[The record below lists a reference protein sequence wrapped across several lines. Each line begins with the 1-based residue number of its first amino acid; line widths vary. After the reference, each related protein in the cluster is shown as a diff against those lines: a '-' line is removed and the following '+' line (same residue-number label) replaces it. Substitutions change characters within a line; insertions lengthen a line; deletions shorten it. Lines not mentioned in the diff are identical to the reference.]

1 MQPNEIDTTRH
12 VQQCGNFDSNR
23 LQTLH
28 SRIALTAGR
37 GDASSEVGLAAID
50 LQYPYLIL
58 CQISDCQTYVNTL
71 TKINMLDPVE
81 ILMPETMCQQRGR
94 GNKLYKSI
102 KEKFNALN
110 ITPISRM
117 HFNESTGMERVRTLC
132 AQEYSTVE
140 LIVKQNNERS
150 CFNRRY
156 YALAA
161 TAALLKYVEY
171 VQHVVYAPRSM
182 RIEFQGSPNT
192 TMIDIESAQSLELI
206 VSQSKY
212 SIVSLL
218 GTMDRCLTP
227 MGRRLLRAS
236 ILQPSCDERLILD
249 RQACVAELIANR
261 SLCISIQVAARL
273 EHLCLTSSAQQFHW
287 TCDIFVS
294 QPAVQRLFGT
304 DRLLT
309 LATKPL
315 YVNDMQ
321 NAERNLNYV
330 LLLKSSLDAIPEL
343 EAILATGTQPFFV
356 KMRKVYVF
364 LGLINNNFYRNA
376 FIDVIDI
383 MHYVLN
389 LQNLGNLE
397 FRVIKDKML
406 TLINTDARF
415 VKGCASSSLE
425 RCFAIQPGLN
435 ELLDVARQIY
445 CELISDMKKIVEQLA
460 VKHRLPLT
468 LEYNTNLG
476 YHINSIIPRGSNI
489 AMSELPAE
497 FIQASHRVR
506 KNRRSFAMTTMALL
520 TLNKQCK
527 KACEEIYV
535 MSNTLLNM
543 LLEDI
548 RQHVGCLFQLS
559 ADVAELDLILSLAQ
573 ISSNP
578 EYVRPSFGTKLE
590 LINSLHPIM
599 ELFNRDLPV
608 PNDVKASYAYNFH
621 LITGPNMSGKSTY
634 LKQIVLLQI
643 MAQIGSYVPATKA
656 TFRIADR
663 IFCRMSSRD
672 DAELNASTYV
682 LELSLS
688 LSLEHYYSRLTFF
701 SLTSL
706 LKMPTAIAC
715 FQAVSHPSSTNHT
728 QHYSFNC
735 SNPTRTGIFSAAK
748 ELIIPNCMIMQL
760 PIRLFQ
766 MKEVQYILQSVTPNS
781 LVVLDE
787 LCRHTAVEEGSA
799 IAWSIYEKLS
809 LTSAYTFA
817 ATHFLHLTALSN
829 MYHNIE
835 THYFE
840 TKNAEPENKTK
851 ELHLIYTHKLMPGIG
866 STDHYGI
873 ALAEVCS
880 LPKCVTTK
888 AREYASRQSTQNNLG
903 SFTSSR
909 SWEKSCYDAVV
920 QLRALLDDNNFTFAN
935 VINIMKQLD
944 LSKQPKQQPAK
955 HAQGPAQFTSVPQNS
970 QASRKRQKC
979 EDDRNLDAVPKNN
992 LTIETNNNAS
1002 LTELPNQTNKND
1014 TVPEE
1019 MEYEPTQIVDRAIV
1033 VAHPAD
1039 HDLKTDLRLT
1049 DNVIKSF
1056 SLPNANVADEET
1068 SIIFNPC
1075 PSFQLT
1081 KLPPLES
1088 FDSTTTEIKSLA
1100 QQSGSITD
1108 DPLFYVRTSFT
1119 ATSQKTVTLSETDK
1133 ENQSQGEA
1141 SLTFATNS
1149 IATSSLIS
1157 RISSQGYHDYCL
1169 SQKDFDISQSQS
1181 ISSDLARI
1189 TARVKE
1195 AAIFRQIEGSSFD
1208 EEEFLNSIQQVPL
1221 NFTPPNDED
1230 VVMTST

>member
-1 MQPNEIDTTRH
+1 
-12 VQQCGNFDSNR
+12 
-23 LQTLH
+23 
-28 SRIALTAGR
+28 
-37 GDASSEVGLAAID
+37 
-50 LQYPYLIL
+50 
-58 CQISDCQTYVNTL
+58 
-71 TKINMLDPVE
+71 
-81 ILMPETMCQQRGR
+81 
-94 GNKLYKSI
+94 
-102 KEKFNALN
+102 
-110 ITPISRM
+110 
-117 HFNESTGMERVRTLC
+117 
-132 AQEYSTVE
+132 
-140 LIVKQNNERS
+140 
-150 CFNRRY
+150 
-156 YALAA
+156 
-161 TAALLKYVEY
+161 
-171 VQHVVYAPRSM
+171 
-182 RIEFQGSPNT
+182 
-192 TMIDIESAQSLELI
+192 
-206 VSQSKY
+206 
-212 SIVSLL
+212 
-218 GTMDRCLTP
+218 
-227 MGRRLLRAS
+227 
-236 ILQPSCDERLILD
+236 
-249 RQACVAELIANR
+249 
-261 SLCISIQVAARL
+261 
-273 EHLCLTSSAQQFHW
+273 
-287 TCDIFVS
+287 
-294 QPAVQRLFGT
+294 
-304 DRLLT
+304 
-309 LATKPL
+309 
-315 YVNDMQ
+315 
-321 NAERNLNYV
+321 
-330 LLLKSSLDAIPEL
+330 
-343 EAILATGTQPFFV
+343 
-356 KMRKVYVF
+356 
-364 LGLINNNFYRNA
+364 
-376 FIDVIDI
+376 
-383 MHYVLN
+383 
-389 LQNLGNLE
+389 
-397 FRVIKDKML
+397 
-406 TLINTDARF
+406 
-415 VKGCASSSLE
+415 
-425 RCFAIQPGLN
+425 
-435 ELLDVARQIY
+435 
-445 CELISDMKKIVEQLA
+445 
-460 VKHRLPLT
+460 
-468 LEYNTNLG
+468 
-476 YHINSIIPRGSNI
+476 
-489 AMSELPAE
+489 
-497 FIQASHRVR
+497 
-506 KNRRSFAMTTMALL
+506 MTTMALL

-608 PNDVKASYAYNFH
+608 PNDVQVLMKHHDKFLIFSYFNRVNAQKASYAYNFH

-682 LELSLS
+682 LE
-688 LSLEHYYSRLTFF
+688 
-701 SLTSL
+701 
-706 LKMPTAIAC
+706 
-715 FQAVSHPSSTNHT
+715 
-728 QHYSFNC
+728 
-735 SNPTRTGIFSAAK
+735 
-748 ELIIPNCMIMQL
+748 
-760 PIRLFQ
+760 